1 MESKA
6 LLLVALGVW
15 LQSLT
20 AARGGVAAAS
30 KFCAQTPL
38 HLQAR
43 LGGRPHAPEDGEE
56 EGGWGC
62 GCAPRTLSAR
72 ALLGEVT
79 GAGSG
84 RGWQGVLPPIWP
96 GQLAVP
102 ALPVPARSPALP
114 LGPDPGRPAQPGRT
128 GECERRDEG
137 GGRKGSDGG
146 DQQSHPRSGGGGP
159 GVEGARA
166 KVTPAWPRLRLGP
179 RLWERGQKVAPL
191 EKPAQGGGNGFLH
204 PRSTG
209 HSLSASGW
217 AWGTGDAR
225 RGGLGAPHLAFPRA
239 QGTPPAAALV
249 RLAFQSAQQI

>member
-1 MESKA
+1 MGMRMRTEDFLSP
-6 LLLVALGVW
+6 
-15 LQSLT
+15 S
-20 AARGGVAAAS
+20 AARRSHRGGIRERLAGSSPSDLAGAARS
-30 KFCAQTPL
+30 S
-38 HLQAR
+38 
-43 LGGRPHAPEDGEE
+43 RPPGSRAVP
-56 EGGWGC
+56 
-62 GCAPRTLSAR
+62 CAPA
-72 ALLGEVT
+72 
-79 GAGSG
+79 GAGS
-84 RGWQGVLPPIWP
+84 RAP
-96 GQLAVP
+96 GTAGKD
-102 ALPVPARSPALP
+102 R
-114 LGPDPGRPAQPGRT
+114 
-128 GECERRDEG
+128 ECERRDDG